1 MREDFVP
8 FIEKLVESQSMK
20 NSSLG
25 ELRSLCQF
33 NQVTKEENQRRNP
46 TFINF
51 TSYLSTCETFASSSF
66 NLRNGEKFVL

>member
-8 FIEKLVESQSMK
+8 FIAKLVESQNMK

-33 NQVTKEENQRRNP
+33 NQVSKEENQRRNL

-51 TSYLSTCETFASSSF
+51 ASYLSTCET
-66 NLRNGEKFVL
+66 GEEFVLQDRDQQN